1 MFLFHYCKEITN
13 NIFDEKI
20 SKEELNNLIQ
30 KYSLEKKGCIKEY
43 WINNVQIISY
53 KNKLSYNYIKDINIQ
68 KIEDFLMQEFESE
81 ICNPFNFYKSDLEC
95 EYTLYTNLVNNVLV
109 NIKEF
114 NDYLT
119 IECQT
124 DKKEDFFLSNINI
137 I

>member
-1 MFLFHYCKEITN
+1 MFLFHYCKQIKN

-30 KYSLEKKGCIKEY
+30 KYSLKKKGSIKEY
-43 WINNVQIISY
+43 WINNVQIISH
-53 KNKLSYNYIKDINIQ
+53 KNKLSYNYIKDIDIQ
-68 KIEDFLMQEFESE
+68 VINNFIIQEFESK
-81 ICNPFNFYKSDLEC
+81 ICKPFNFYKTDLEY
-95 EYTLYTNLVNNVLV
+95 EYILYTAFINNVFI

-114 NDYLT
+114 TNYLV

>member
-1 MFLFHYCKEITN
+1 MFLFHYCKEVTN
-13 NIFDEKI
+13 NTFDEKI

-43 WINNVQIISY
+43 WINNVQIISHDGE
-53 KNKLSYNYIKDINIQ
+53 LSYNYINDITIE
-68 KIEDFLMQEFESE
+68 KIDNFLIQEFKSSK
-81 ICNPFNFYKSDLEC
+81 CNPFNFYKTDLEY
-95 EYTLYTNLVNNVLV
+95 EYILYTNLVNNVLV

-124 DKKEDFFLSNINI
+124 DKKEDFFLYNINI

>member
-20 SKEELNNLIQ
+20 SKKELNNLIQ

-53 KNKLSYNYIKDINIQ
+53 DGKLSYNYINDNTIE
-68 KIEDFLMQEFESE
+68 KIDDFLIQEFECKE
-81 ICNPFNFYKSDLEC
+81 CDLFNFYKTDLEY
-95 EYTLYTNLVNNVLV
+95 EYILYTNLVNNVSV

-114 NDYLT
+114 TDYLT

>member
-1 MFLFHYCKEITN
+1 MFLFHYCKEVTN
-13 NIFDEKI
+13 NTFDEKI

-43 WINNVQIISY
+43 WINNVQIISHDGE
-53 KNKLSYNYIKDINIQ
+53 LSYNYINDITIE
-68 KIEDFLMQEFESE
+68 KIDNFLIQEFECKE
-81 ICNPFNFYKSDLEC
+81 CDPFNFYKTDLEY
-95 EYTLYTNLVNNVLV
+95 EYILYTNLVNNVLV

-124 DKKEDFFLSNINI
+124 DKKEDFFLYNINI